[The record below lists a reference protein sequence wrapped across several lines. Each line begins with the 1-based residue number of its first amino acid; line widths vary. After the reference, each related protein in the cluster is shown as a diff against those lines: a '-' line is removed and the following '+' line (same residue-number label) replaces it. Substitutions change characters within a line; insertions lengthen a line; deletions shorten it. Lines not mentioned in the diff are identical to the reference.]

1 MFTSRARI
9 VQRRAEIVLA
19 VWVVSLLPVV
29 GSSRALAAEP
39 VPSQGPGKSSSSI
52 DKVPAYHYRQIR
64 YKSPGAPG
72 LDFRDYDGPPQITG
86 IEEGWAVRGVGRR
99 VEVRQER
106 ELVSLMVET
115 PRWRFRWDVTRNVV
129 FAYPSCLNEPEF
141 VKDSPIK
148 ERERIKRWSEH
159 ARATYVSEKDRLNGE
174 EVDKITFT
182 YLADPGTRDR
192 WPIHGW
198 KAEYEELLQS
208 PDVVFRT
215 RTYWFDPKTRL
226 LVQRQCGCKPPKHDD
241 WVDYPAPE
249 SIPRD
254 LFRFEVPRDATL
266 RINDSALGRLIVSEV
281 EAGPDLRD

>member
-1 MFTSRARI
+1 MFRSRARI

-19 VWVVSLLPVV
+19 VWVVGLLPVI
-29 GSSRALAAEP
+29 GSGRALAGEP

-52 DKVPAYHYRQIR
+52 DRIPAYHYRKIR
-64 YKSPGAPG
+64 YESPGNPAA
-72 LDFRDYDGPPQITG
+72 DFRDYDGPPRIVG

-99 VEVRQER
+99 VEVRQEGK
-106 ELVSLMVET
+106 LVSLMVET

-129 FAYPSCLNEPEF
+129 IAYPSRLNEQGP
-141 VKDSPIK
+141 K
-148 ERERIKRWSEH
+148 EVSSIRERKGVKRWSER
-159 ARATYVSEKDRLNGE
+159 ARATYVSEKDRLSGE
-174 EVDKITFT
+174 EVEKITFT
-182 YLADPGTRDR
+182 YLADPERDDR

-198 KAEYEELLQS
+198 KPGYERLLQS

-215 RTYWFDPKTRL
+215 RTYWFDLKTQL
-226 LVQRQCGCKPPKHDD
+226 LVRRQCGCKPPKYYD

-266 RINDSALGRLIVSEV
+266 EINDPALGRQVVSEV